1 VEDGGRVIAK
11 IEQVPL
17 RLAWAM
23 TIHKSQGMSLDAAH
37 MDLSQT
43 FEYGQGYV
51 ALSRLRTLSGLSL
64 EGFNERALEVHP
76 DILGKDAE
84 FRAFSEQAR
93 AAFGDMPESELEAM
107 RANFVKACGGKEP
120 EPGTGNRAKASA
132 DVRRP
137 QMRTKIPNALTPD
150 IGCRVLR
157 GTERWRGTFELLAG
171 GKNWEEVADE
181 LGIQAGTVFKH
192 LERLA
197 EKEQPDWERL
207 SHLAN
212 EKDIERAIA
221 VFKTLEHAYLK
232 PVFEA
237 LDEQVPYETIHLA
250 RLIGGFPLPP
260 HRTQDAK

>member
-1 VEDGGRVIAK
+1 
-11 IEQVPL
+11 
-17 RLAWAM
+17 
-23 TIHKSQGMSLDAAH
+23 
-37 MDLSQT
+37 
-43 FEYGQGYV
+43 
-51 ALSRLRTLSGLSL
+51 
-64 EGFNERALEVHP
+64 
-76 DILGKDAE
+76 
-84 FRAFSEQAR
+84 
-93 AAFGDMPESELEAM
+93 M

-120 EPGTGNRAKASA
+120 EPDTENRAKASA
-132 DVRRP
+132 DVGRP
-137 QMRTKIPNALTPD
+137 QMRAKKS
-150 IGCRVLR
+150 
-157 GTERWRGTFELLAG
+157 GTGRWRGTFELLAS
-171 GKNWEEVADE
+171 GKNWEEAADE

-237 LDEQVPYETIHLA
+237 LDEQVSYETIHLA

-260 HRTQDAK
+260 PRK